1 MMKEEFI
8 KELVNIKER
17 LLQEKEY
24 IENPNTI
31 KLFFLIKEGLR
42 KNVNINGDEV
52 SYAFQFDLNNN
63 NYLSL
68 SKVDTTKEL
77 MISLNGNID
86 EVLLNN
92 LCKSYGID
100 MYKNNVCDVNGVYTY
115 NFIANLNYTR
125 VLK

>member
-1 MMKEEFI
+1 MKEEFI

-42 KNVNINGDEV
+42 KNVSINEDKV
-52 SYAFQFDLNNN
+52 SYSFQFDFNNN
-63 NYLSL
+63 TYLSL
-68 SKVDTTKEL
+68 SKYDTTEEL
-77 MISLNGNID
+77 MTSLNNDID
-86 EVLLNN
+86 EVLLNK
-92 LCKSYGID
+92 LCKNYGIT